1 MLYCHIEV
9 AADDTPAVDAVLKA
23 DTKRMALLEEV
34 CMLTTA
40 FNCSLIKAHCDCLHN
55 NSVAALRTI

>member
-1 MLYCHIEV
+1 MLYCHVEV

-34 CMLTTA
+34 CSPQL
-40 FNCSLIKAHCDCLHN
+40 LIVPLKYSVIVY
-55 NSVAALRTI
+55 NSVVTLCTIS